1 MEGKLLLA
9 AEAQRWDLERAPLAE
24 LVCGW
29 KERKMWL
36 LLFAPYQNVEI
47 WLEARTEGSRV
58 VGLGEGDEQTASMA
72 FPLFETLLK
81 LN

>member
-1 MEGKLLLA
+1 MV
-9 AEAQRWDLERAPLAE
+9 AEAQRWGLEQAPLAG

-47 WLEARTEGSRV
+47 WLEART
-58 VGLGEGDEQTASMA
+58 GEDDRRFARRRARGRR
-72 FPLFETLLK
+72 
-81 LN
+81 